1 MLLSKQ
7 RVISVWLLWVLTL
20 LLLFLHFNATPLFLH
35 PLSFFKWDHMFLSVF
50 LCFIQLSVL
59 SPPPHTRTHTP
70 TLRTMLY
77 SSYPQSLIAVYIFVL
92 LSLSSSIF
100 LVPRTS
106 FSYYSCVPGLF
117 FTSSSLACSR
127 LSPTLCGSYAWH
139 LPQPFDMLHFILWV
153 SHVTLLGFV
162 CVCDCFPQKVRVK
175 QREKRMNKEEEFTHL
190 ARVC

>member
-77 SSYPQSLIAVYIFVL
+77 SSSPQSLITL
-92 LSLSSSIF
+92 LFISLSYFHFLALSSLCLILLF
-100 LVPRTS
+100 HIIAVSPVFSLPHPHWHVPACLPPFVGLMLDTFPS
-106 FSYYSCVPGLF
+106 PLTCSTSYYECHM
-117 FTSSSLACSR
+117 
-127 LSPTLCGSYAWH
+127 SPC
-139 LPQPFDMLHFILWV
+139 
-153 SHVTLLGFV
+153 
-162 CVCDCFPQKVRVK
+162 
-175 QREKRMNKEEEFTHL
+175 
-190 ARVC
+190 